1 VVSSENVRI
10 ATLEKRIKTES
21 DPEKLTE
28 LKIELEILEKVL
40 NFLKIFLYFANLTFN
55 HFSLIWER
63 LNQ

>member
-55 HFSLIWER
+55 HLSLI
-63 LNQ
+63 

>member
-1 VVSSENVRI
+1 MVSSENVRI

-28 LKIELEILEKVL
+28 LKIELEILAKVL

-55 HFSLIWER
+55 HLSLIWKQ